1 MIRLIVCASL
11 LLFCVAPLP
20 ISARSLLEQGQDL
33 FLQNKPREA
42 AALLENALRD
52 DPGNDRIYLYLGICY
67 EQLGQHDLAINILT
81 RGLNVPGADRSLF
94 YYDIGNNYLSLKQ
107 NDRAAEMYSKAI
119 DLNTS
124 FAAPFLNRANVRV
137 QTKQYEAAISDYVTY
152 LGLKPGDPQ
161 QSSIEKMIS
170 LLKGEVTAEQQRVA
184 EAKQKQAEE
193 EAHRKAVL
201 DSVLNSLNSASSDTK
216 NLSGGNAQLENKSE
230 PLDIAP

>member
-1 MIRLIVCASL
+1 VYSLILLVSL
-11 LLFCVAPLP
+11 SPMPLFAK
-20 ISARSLLEQGQDL
+20 SLLEQGQDL

-42 AALLENALRD
+42 AALLENALQD

-67 EQLGQHDLAINILT
+67 EQLGQHDLAINVLT

-94 YYDIGNNYLSLKQ
+94 YYDIGNNYLAMKQ
-107 NDRAAEMYSKAI
+107 NDKAAEMYSEAI
-119 DLNTS
+119 DLNRS
-124 FAAPFLNRANVRV
+124 FPAPFLNRANVRV

-152 LGLKPGDPQ
+152 LGLKPDDPQ

-170 LLKGEVTAEQQRVA
+170 LLKGEVDAEQQRVA
-184 EAKQKQAEE
+184 EAKKKQAEE
-193 EAHRKAVL
+193 EARRKAVL
-201 DSVLNSLNSASSDTK
+201 DSVLNSLNTASSDTK

>member
-1 MIRLIVCASL
+1 MWSVL
-11 LLFCVAPLP
+11 LLLCLPPLP
-20 ISARSLLEQGQDL
+20 AYAKSLLEQGQDL

-67 EQLGQHDLAINILT
+67 EQLGQHDQAINVLT

-94 YYDIGNNYLSLKQ
+94 YYDIGNNYLAMKQ
-107 NDRAAEMYSKAI
+107 YDRATEMYDKAT
-119 DLNTS
+119 DLNNS
-124 FAAPFLNRANVRV
+124 FAAPFLNRANAHV
-137 QTKQYEAAISDYVTY
+137 QSKQYDAAISDYTTY
-152 LGLKPGDPQ
+152 LGLKPNDPQ
-161 QSSIEKMIS
+161 QSSIRKMIS
-170 LLKGEVTAEQQRVA
+170 LLKGEVVAEQQRVA
-184 EAKQKQAEE
+184 QEKQKQAEE
-193 EAHRKAVL
+193 EARRKAML